1 MYYTRSIQTSV
12 LILIL
17 LLSSSITFLSL
28 EPTTSFAKPI
38 HDKKLTVITY
48 NIYQGSRLQD
58 VFGSTT
64 PSELVKAVATDFGHV
79 VANNFA
85 ERAQAIA
92 SEIASTSPDLIGLQE
107 VSLWQTTPA
116 AMSTCPD
123 SFAITLDYLNIL
135 LHALSSR
142 GLGYTV
148 VVKGNNYDVQSP
160 GLFSC
165 GLMDVR
171 LTDRNAILVRTS
183 DLNRG
188 DISISNVQSQNYQN
202 NSSFLF
208 FGKKFTFLT
217 GWESVDVNTHGDI
230 VRFISTHMDSASRN
244 IRTLQARELTAGPM
258 NTNLPVILSGDLNT
272 VNTGSSFAVF
282 ASAGFRDSW
291 QQANPGFTCCQVNQS
306 GAIVDIINNPTSF
319 LNQRVDYVL
328 IRGSVQAKSAVLV
341 GADPSSRTASGLW
354 PSNHAGLVATI
365 ITPLQSIQQLIQL
378 KHNMHLDA
386 STNERLDAQLNAA
399 LLFEQHKINSGACG
413 HLRGFVIQV
422 QVALKVGHITQSEAA
437 QLIRSAQAIETALLC

>member
-1 MYYTRSIQTSV
+1 
-12 LILIL
+12 
-17 LLSSSITFLSL
+17 
-28 EPTTSFAKPI
+28 
-38 HDKKLTVITY
+38 
-48 NIYQGSRLQD
+48 
-58 VFGSTT
+58 
-64 PSELVKAVATDFGHV
+64 
-79 VANNFA
+79 
-85 ERAQAIA
+85 
-92 SEIASTSPDLIGLQE
+92 
-107 VSLWQTTPA
+107 
-116 AMSTCPD
+116 
-123 SFAITLDYLNIL
+123 
-135 LHALSSR
+135 
-142 GLGYTV
+142 
-148 VVKGNNYDVQSP
+148 
-160 GLFSC
+160 
-165 GLMDVR
+165 
-171 LTDRNAILVRTS
+171 
-183 DLNRG
+183 
-188 DISISNVQSQNYQN
+188 
-202 NSSFLF
+202 
-208 FGKKFTFLT
+208 
-217 GWESVDVNTHGDI
+217 
-230 VRFISTHMDSASRN
+230 MDSASRN

-291 QQANPGFTCCQVNQS
+291 RQANPGFTCCQVNQS

-378 KHNMHLDA
+378 KHNMYLDA

-399 LLFEQHKINSGACG
+399 LLFEQHKINSVACG